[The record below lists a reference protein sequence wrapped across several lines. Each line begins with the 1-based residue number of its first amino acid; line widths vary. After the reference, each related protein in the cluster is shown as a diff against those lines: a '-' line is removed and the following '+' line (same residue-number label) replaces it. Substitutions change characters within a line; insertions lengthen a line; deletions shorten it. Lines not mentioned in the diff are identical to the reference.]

1 MATDSRHTGTGRTA
15 PRRTDAVAI
24 DTATA
29 TLKDLMQAVDITSYR
44 ALAERAS
51 VSRWQIQQLRTGN
64 LKKMR
69 VAVLSQIAVV
79 LKMDCVGLIQ
89 AFQPDSAELQAEE
102 VPAEATQVEAAQ
114 VEATKLGAVQTAALQ
129 TLETWLTQWPTIA
142 KRAQEKGDALAAAKI
157 LPFVRPV
164 EQLMQEWN
172 VEPIATIDEQIPY
185 DPQHHQLTE
194 GMANP
199 GDTVRV
205 THVGHLH
212 NGKLLHR
219 VKVKPVV

>member
-1 MATDSRHTGTGRTA
+1 MATDST
-15 PRRTDAVAI
+15 RTDAVVI
-24 DTATA
+24 DTATV
-29 TLKDLMQAVDITSYR
+29 TLKVLMQAVDITSYR
-44 ALAERAS
+44 ALAERAN

-64 LKKMR
+64 LEKMR
-69 VAVLSQIAVV
+69 VAVLSQIAAV
-79 LKMDCVGLIQ
+79 LEMDCVGLIQ
-89 AFQPDSAELQAEE
+89 AFQLEDTGLQAEE
-102 VPAEATQVEAAQ
+102 AQ
-114 VEATKLGAVQTAALQ
+114 VKEAQSGAVQTAALQ

-142 KRAQEKGDALAAAKI
+142 KRAREKGDALAAAKI

-172 VEPIATIDEQIPY
+172 VEPIATIDAQIPY
-185 DPQHHQLTE
+185 DPQYHQLTE

-205 THVGHLH
+205 THVGQRH

-219 VKVKPVV
+219 VKVKPIV